1 MNNREQYRAD
11 RVDRVLVFGDE
22 NAADFAAGGKA
33 AESFTRLRAIQAAL
47 GQARVGQQVP
57 TGRTALEVLFD
68 ALRMDLQNLTRTAR
82 TIAQEQPGFADAF
95 RLPAP
100 PTDGTL
106 LTTADA
112 FVDRLAAKAEDDDA
126 TKIRKT
132 AMTAAFV
139 AHELPA
145 DFVTHLQADA
155 QAIRAEQ
162 HEREKDRASGVGST
176 AIIGPLLQEASEI
189 VTTLDAVM
197 HNKYTRVPD
206 KLRAWKSASHVERAA
221 QREKKPEPPTPTP
234 PALPTNP

>member
-1 MNNREQYRAD
+1 MNNREQCRAD

-22 NAADFAAGGKA
+22 NAAGEA

-47 GQARVGQQVP
+47 SRACVRQQVP

-68 ALRMDLQNLTRTAR
+68 ALRMDLQNRARTAR
-82 TIAQEQPGFADAF
+82 AIAQEQPGFADAF

-112 FVDRLAAKAEDDDA
+112 FVDRLTVKADDDDA
-126 TKIRKT
+126 TKTRKT
-132 AMTAAFV
+132 AMTAAFI

-145 DFVTHLQADA
+145 DFVAHLQADA

-176 AIIGPLLQEASEI
+176 ATIGPLLQEASEI

-221 QREKKPEPPTPTP
+221 HREKKQEPPTPTP
-234 PALPTNP
+234 PPANP